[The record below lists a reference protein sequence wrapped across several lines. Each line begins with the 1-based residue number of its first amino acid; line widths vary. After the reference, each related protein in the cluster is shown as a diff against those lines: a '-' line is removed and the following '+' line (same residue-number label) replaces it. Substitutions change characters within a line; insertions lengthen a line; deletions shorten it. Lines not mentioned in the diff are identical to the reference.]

1 MTKTEILSNLGIGS
15 GINTTE
21 LIKALVDADT
31 APQKENLDNLE
42 EKTKDKISTFGILKS
57 NLLDFKNI
65 LKDIESQQ
73 EYGFVGNS
81 SDTTV
86 ATLTASGSKAGSD
99 INSSL
104 TVTTLASRHTLTGPS
119 LASPS
124 STVGQRN
131 ITINF
136 GTWSADPT
144 AGGGQSFTS
153 NGQSQISVSATA
165 STTLTDLRDAINNAA
180 TDSDNDGT
188 KDVLASI
195 IYDGSN
201 YMLMLKSESGASNE
215 MKVTDSHS
223 TPAYAY
229 DTTDGA
235 QLTQRVAGVNSAF
248 TVDGISMSRT
258 SNSVDDLFDGFT
270 LDLKK
275 TTSSAV
281 RISSSV
287 DLDGVSDLLTGYV
300 DTYNQV
306 MLNLTAMG
314 ANDPVDPEND
324 GVLIGDSTLREIKSE
339 LREMSST
346 AIKGYEGGPYYLSY
360 LGVSTNRDGTLAFN
374 KGQMETQFKSKPETV
389 RAFFTNNYAT
399 SNSNITIAAF
409 DFTNTKPGT
418 YAFATDGSSTHTIG
432 GVSATKSGDNYSV
445 TSGDPQGL
453 TIAVAN
459 GSGVTS
465 GTIYY
470 GKSFINQ
477 VVDKLDNYL
486 SFNSILDQRVDN
498 LNDTLSTVAEKRS
511 SLESRIESITQRYA
525 RQYSAMESTI
535 ASFQETGN
543 MLTAMLEKKD

>member
-73 EYGFVGNS
+73 EYGFIGNS

-324 GVLIGDSTLREIKSE
+324 GVLIGDSTLREIRSE

-360 LGVSTNRDGTLAFN
+360 LGVSTNRDGTLAFD
-374 KGQMETQFKSKPETV
+374 KKQMETQFKSKPETV

-399 SNSNITIAAF
+399 SNSNITITAF
-409 DFTNTKPGT
+409 DFKNTKPGS

-445 TSGDPQGL
+445 ASGDPQGL

-465 GTIYY
+465 GTVYY

-486 SFNSILDQRVDN
+486 SFDSILDQRVQN

-511 SLESRIESITQRYA
+511 ALEVRIESITQRYA